1 MIADCRMQI
10 ADLVSGQI
18 NLESLISSLESSI
31 MSITARLSTA
41 LADRKPRT
49 APKRTDMT
57 DGVW

>member
-1 MIADCRMQI
+1 MQI

-18 NLESLISSLESSI
+18 NLESLISNLESSI

-57 DGVW
+57 DEVW